1 MSPGASPLAAQD
13 QWNGDEHHTLS
24 SHRLCWPLGTEL
36 SRLALVGIHR
46 VLPYFAFAN
55 TCVLFNRVTVCT
67 KQRANNAHWSGK
79 FMSAIQSCTLCTFL
93 TIKAIVYI
101 YIYIY
106 LSAIVTSSLGAQC
119 CEVWMRWASVCLSV
133 SISGTTWFIG
143 CPEKN
148 CSNFLYDSKVCTFFS
163 GQPCSSGDMLA
174 NR

>member
-36 SRLALVGIHR
+36 SRLALVGIRR

-55 TCVLFNRVTVCT
+55 TCVLFSRVTVCT

-101 YIYIY
+101 FVCNCYFVPG
-106 LSAIVTSSLGAQC
+106 SAVLWSMNA
-119 CEVWMRWASVCLSV
+119 MSVCLPVREHIWNYMVHWLSRKKLLKL
-133 SISGTTWFIG
+133 FI
-143 CPEKN
+143 
-148 CSNFLYDSKVCTFFS
+148 
-163 GQPCSSGDMLA
+163 
-174 NR
+174 R